1 MRGLNVVWLLF
12 ATGILFPAESR
23 WCFAQT
29 PSGTAQ
35 PDQTDT
41 FRVAPNAPRA
51 TPEVRSEPGNDRA
64 NVCEELVVFVQKAS
78 VDTSRAGSGE
88 NAGGRP
94 PAAPAAPTTSN
105 ASPDTSQRQ
114 SGVSAPVPQNDT
126 TSVVVSL
133 SLEEARSLA
142 GAHDLRSC
150 QKAIQQMRRAGVA
163 LPPGLLA
170 LAALREDLLG
180 EMPRSPH

>member
-51 TPEVRSEPGNDRA
+51 TPEVRSEPGSDRA
-64 NVCEELVVFVQKAS
+64 NVCEELVAFVQKAS

-88 NAGGRP
+88 NAGGR